1 VSALAVPVAASTTV
15 APVIGFP
22 NASFA
27 VTVIVEV
34 SLPAV
39 IDVGAA
45 TTLD

>member
-1 VSALAVPVAASTTV
+1 VFALPVAANTTV
-15 APVIGFP
+15 APATGLP
-22 NASFA
+22 PASRA

-39 IDVGAA
+39 INVGAA